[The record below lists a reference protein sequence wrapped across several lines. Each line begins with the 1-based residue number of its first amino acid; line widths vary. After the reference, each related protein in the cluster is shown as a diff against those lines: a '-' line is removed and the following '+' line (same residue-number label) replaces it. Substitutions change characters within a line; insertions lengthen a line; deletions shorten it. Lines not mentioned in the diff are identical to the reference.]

1 MVSASRSHT
10 PATASTPASVPRSAT
25 RGTNLDAGKCRD
37 EVFEPVAA
45 TAYDHEVVAL
55 AAEPPGKSLADAG
68 RSTGDKRQPRATI
81 RAAGRH
87 ASRFGLF

>member
-1 MVSASRSHT
+1 MVNASRSHT

-25 RGTNLDAGKCRD
+25 NLDAGKRRD

-45 TAYDHEVVAL
+45 TAYDHKVIAL

-68 RSTGDKRQPRATI
+68 RRTGDKCQPRATI